1 MPPGTPGQEADLR
14 MDLRILARFLPFL
27 RPRAGLLALAF
38 GLMAAGALLAL
49 VRPLVMKYG
58 LDGLAS
64 QGGTGAL
71 VRAGVLLGIVVI
83 GEQLILYPQMLCLA
97 LAGARSVAD
106 LREHLFSFLQTRRLA
121 MFDRTE
127 SGVLVANLTHDVDSL
142 GELFTS
148 GTLTVPGD
156 ALRLTGATVV
166 MLLIDWRL
174 ALVALAIVPV
184 AALGVTWFRRRFR
197 EAYRHQ
203 RVWAARLGAFVG
215 EHVLGVSV
223 VQSYG
228 RERQAVEGLE
238 SIAEH
243 HYGSVRRTIS
253 AGAVMDAL
261 VETMF
266 GVCLAAV
273 LWYTSVRVTGEPVS
287 FGTMVAFVIYLDMF
301 FLPIRNA
308 MLRQGQMESALAAAD
323 RIFAL
328 LDAGEEDAP
337 GPRAAPEAP
346 AGSRAP
352 VPALELEGV
361 QFAYAPGT
369 PVLRGV
375 SLRVM
380 PGERVAL
387 VGPTGSGKSTIA
399 AMLLRLYEPDAG
411 TVRVFGQDVRTVPRE
426 ALRARFAV
434 VPQDVVLYAGTVLQN
449 VAAGAGAPDRE
460 RAREALAAV
469 GALEWFGERP
479 GGLDAPVAEGG
490 GNLSV
495 GERQMLAF
503 ARALYRSPPVLVL
516 DEPTAS
522 IDTQTEARLLTA
534 VQAALEGRT
543 VLVIAHRLA
552 TLRSVDR
559 IVVLDGG
566 RVVEEGTHAELLAL
580 GGMYARFHRLQSAR
594 QEARFAA
601 AAHPAPGHNHTYDK
615 VPTSH
620 P

>member
-1 MPPGTPGQEADLR
+1 
-14 MDLRILARFLPFL
+14 
-27 RPRAGLLALAF
+27 
-38 GLMAAGALLAL
+38 
-49 VRPLVMKYG
+49 
-58 LDGLAS
+58 
-64 QGGTGAL
+64 
-71 VRAGVLLGIVVI
+71 VLLGIVLV
-83 GEQLILYPQMLCLA
+83 GEQLILYPQMLCLT
-97 LAGARSVAD
+97 LAGARSVAE
-106 LREHLFSFLQTRRLA
+106 LREHLFAFLQTRRLA
-121 MFDRTE
+121 LFDRTE
-127 SGVLVANLTHDVDSL
+127 SGALVANLTHDVDAL
-142 GELFTS
+142 GELFSS
-148 GTLTVPGD
+148 GALNVAGD
-156 ALRLTGATVV
+156 AIRLTGATIV

-174 ALVALAIVPV
+174 ALVALAVVPV
-184 AALGVTWFRRRFR
+184 AAAGVTWFRGRFR

-203 RVWAARLGAFVG
+203 RLWASRLGAFVG
-215 EHVLGVSV
+215 EHVAGVSV
-223 VQSYG
+223 VQSCG

-238 SIAEH
+238 EIAEH
-243 HYGSVRRTIS
+243 HFGSVRRTIG

-261 VETMF
+261 VEVMF
-266 GVCLAAV
+266 GVCLGAV
-273 LWYTSVRVTGEPVS
+273 LWYTSTRVTGEPVS

-308 MLRQGQMESALAAAD
+308 MTRQGQMESALAAAD

-328 LDAGEEDAP
+328 LDGGEEDAP
-337 GPRAAPEAP
+337 VQAAAAPASAP
-346 AGSRAP
+346 ADGE

-361 QFAYAPGT
+361 DFGYAEGS

-375 SLRVM
+375 SLRVRR
-380 PGERVAL
+380 GERVAI

-399 AMLLRLYEPDAG
+399 GLLLRLYEPGAG

-426 ALRARFAV
+426 RLRAQFAV
-434 VPQDVVLYAGTVLQN
+434 VPQEVVLYPGTVLEN
-449 VAAGAGAPDRE
+449 VAAGAGPPDRA
-460 RAREALAAV
+460 RARGALAAV
-469 GALEWFGERP
+469 GALDWFEARGE
-479 GGLDAPVAEGG
+479 GLDAPVADGG
-490 GNLSV
+490 ANLSV

-522 IDTQTEARLLTA
+522 IDTQTESRLLTA

-594 QEARFAA
+594 QEERFAP
-601 AAHPAPGHNHTYDK
+601 AAHAAPGHHPTYDR
-615 VPTSH
+615 VPT
-620 P
+620 